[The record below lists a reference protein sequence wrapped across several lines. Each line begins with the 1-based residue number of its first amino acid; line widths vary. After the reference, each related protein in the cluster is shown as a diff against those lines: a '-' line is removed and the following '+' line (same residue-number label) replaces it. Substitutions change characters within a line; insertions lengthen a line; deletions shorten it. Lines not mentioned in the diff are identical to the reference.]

1 MWTPQKTANGKEFSY
16 GLGWNIG
23 SGFAPTINHGGGEFG
38 TSTFLMIAPAKNAGV
53 MVLINLN
60 GAREE
65 ASDLAPTVLK
75 IVLGI
80 K

>member
-1 MWTPQKTANGKEFSY
+1 
-16 GLGWNIG
+16 
-23 SGFAPTINHGGGEFG
+23 
-38 TSTFLMIAPAKNAGV
+38 MIAPTKNAAV